1 MDDRMTRENDLKYGR
16 GFRCTLLL
24 LLLGGSMLLSSCADL
39 GYYVQCATGHFGVM
53 NKCTPIPELLEDP
66 EIPSSLKG
74 KLQTVLAI
82 RDFASSELGLPDN
95 GSYRSY
101 GDLGRPYVVWNVV
114 AAPEVSLEP
123 VQWCFPVAGCV
134 SYRGYFKRENAEEF
148 ADRLRREGKEVYLYG
163 VPAYSTLNWFDDPV
177 LNTFLG
183 RSESHLAGMIF
194 HELAHQQLYVKG
206 DSSFNEAF
214 ATTVEMEGVRR
225 WLEHAGNSTG
235 MTDYQDYFNRNEA
248 VRGILAEVRS
258 ELAYLY
264 AGSQP
269 EADMRREK
277 EMIVAK
283 GKERYL
289 ELRESW
295 GGYKGY
301 DDLMANL
308 NNARLSS
315 MSTYHDLV
323 PAFQRL
329 LYANEGQLSDFYSAA
344 AKLSS
349 LPATERITR
358 LQTSGQVV
366 QVEPG
371 ENTITH

>member
-1 MDDRMTRENDLKYGR
+1 MTKENDLKYGR

-114 AAPEVSLEP
+114 AAPEFSLEP

-269 EADMRREK
+269 EADMRQEK

-344 AKLSS
+344 AKLSG

-366 QVEPG
+366 QVDPG
-371 ENTITH
+371 EDAITH

>member
-1 MDDRMTRENDLKYGR
+1 
-16 GFRCTLLL
+16 
-24 LLLGGSMLLSSCADL
+24 
-39 GYYVQCATGHFGVM
+39 
-53 NKCTPIPELLEDP
+53 
-66 EIPSSLKG
+66 
-74 KLQTVLAI
+74 
-82 RDFASSELGLPDN
+82 
-95 GSYRSY
+95 
-101 GDLGRPYVVWNVV
+101 
-114 AAPEVSLEP
+114 
-123 VQWCFPVAGCV
+123 
-134 SYRGYFKRENAEEF
+134 
-148 ADRLRREGKEVYLYG
+148 
-163 VPAYSTLNWFDDPV
+163 
-177 LNTFLG
+177 
-183 RSESHLAGMIF
+183 
-194 HELAHQQLYVKG
+194 
-206 DSSFNEAF
+206 
-214 ATTVEMEGVRR
+214 MEGVRR

-349 LPATERITR
+349 LPASERITR

-366 QVEPG
+366 QVKPG

>member
-1 MDDRMTRENDLKYGR
+1 MTGKKDSRKGR
-16 GFRCTLLL
+16 SFRYALLFF
-24 LLLGGSMLLSSCADL
+24 LLGGCMLLSSCADL

-53 NKCTPIPELLEDP
+53 NKCTPIPELLQDP
-66 EIPSSLKG
+66 ETPTALKG
-74 KLQTVLAI
+74 QLQTVLAI

-114 AAPEVSLEP
+114 AAPEFSMEP

-134 SYRGYFKRENAEEF
+134 SYRGYFKREEAEKF
-148 ADRLRREGKEVYLYG
+148 ADRLQREGKEVYLYG

-206 DSSFNEAF
+206 DSPFNEAF

-225 WLEHAGNSTG
+225 WLEHVGNSTG
-235 MTDYQDYFNRNEA
+235 MTDYQDYFDRNEA
-248 VRGILAEVRS
+248 VRRILAEVRS

-269 EADMRREK
+269 KAEMRREK
-277 EMIVAK
+277 ETIIAK
-283 GKERYL
+283 GRERYQ

-301 DDLMANL
+301 DNLMADL

-329 LYANEGQLSDFYSAA
+329 LYEKEGQLADFYSAA
-344 AKLSS
+344 AKLGS
-349 LPATERITR
+349 LPPFERITR
-358 LQTSGQVV
+358 LQTSGQVA
-366 QVEPG
+366 QIEPG
-371 ENTITH
+371 EDATTH